1 MNIKILKQYIENAKK
16 KVNPY
21 KINFKYI
28 NNQDYLLVQ
37 KQLSEAIQSHLKEIH
52 YKVSYGY
59 TNKCLNFTLFIRSKA
74 DVLMSHGVADK
85 NYLWVKKINTDNS
98 YTYYINNFKTVL
110 VPGQWI
116 KERMIKCNNIKL
128 GPDQIIPVGWPR
140 LDILRDLQKKI
151 VKKLPNNKKTLL
163 WAPTH
168 DFRKRGPEEKST
180 SSYPDFEV
188 YAKMLENKYNMLYSI
203 HPRNRTNKTP
213 TMDNLLNA
221 DIVIS
226 DFGTMVYEAWA
237 LGKPVI
243 FPRWILGDRIIEYLK
258 GTAEAY
264 IFENRIGYHPDSYE
278 EMIEIINSGPI
289 IDQKVHDFMDEY
301 LDNYRDGNSAKKIA
315 GTLMRLSKNYV

>member
-1 MNIKILKQYIENAKK
+1 MDLLEDLTNTLVETVKNITIHK
-16 KVNPY
+16 
-21 KINFKYI
+21 KINFKNRI
-28 NNQDYLLVQ
+28 NRSYFIVQ
-37 KQLSEAIQSHLKEIH
+37 KQLLEAIKNHLNEKN
-52 YKVSYGY
+52 YKTSYIY
-59 TNKCLNFTLFIRSKA
+59 ENKCLNFTLFIRNKA

-85 NYLWVKKINTDNS
+85 NYLWVKNMCEN
-98 YTYYINNFKTVL
+98 TYYVNNFKTVL
-110 VPGQWI
+110 VPGQWM
-116 KERMIKCNNIKL
+116 KKRMLKSDKIKL

-140 LDILRDLQKKI
+140 LDILRDLQKKV
-151 VKKLPNNKKTLL
+151 VKKLSNNKKTLL

-168 DFRKRGPEEKST
+168 DGKKRGPDEKST

-188 YAKMLENKYNMLYSI
+188 YAKMLEKKYNMLYSL
-203 HPRNRTNKTP
+203 HPRNRRNKTP

-243 FPRWILGDRIIEYLK
+243 FPRWILGDRIIEYLN
-258 GTAEAY
+258 GSAEAY
-264 IFENRIGYHPDSYE
+264 IFKNRIGYHPDSYE

-301 LDNYRDGNSAKKIA
+301 LDNYRCGNSAKKIA
-315 GTLMRLSKNYV
+315 DTLMRLSKNYV